1 VGKISRG
8 WQLTKLSFSV
18 IRKDKEIL
26 LFPVISG
33 LMLIIIAASFFIPWF
48 LTTDLSGG
56 SADISLVFYVF
67 WAIYY
72 FVAFT
77 VSTFFT
83 VAMMGCAMMRLEGGD
98 PTFSYGLKF
107 AAGRFKYIVEWAL
120 VAATVGLILRAIEQ
134 RSGLIG
140 KIIIGII
147 GIAWAI
153 ATYFVL
159 PVLAFEKLTPF
170 KAMKRSASIL
180 KASWGEALFSN
191 LGIGLI
197 FFLLALV
204 GVFVMVL
211 GIYLIVAASVLI
223 GIVLVVIAVLYWVF
237 LAILSSAVQAVLMTA
252 LYRFATTGKTSM
264 EFPAPILQ
272 NPWNI

>member
-1 VGKISRG
+1 MGKISRG
-8 WQLTKLSFSV
+8 WQLTKLSFGV

-33 LMLIIIAASFFIPWF
+33 LVLIAIAASFFIPWF
-48 LTTDLSGG
+48 LTTDFSGG
-56 SADISLVFYVF
+56 SANISLVFYIF
-67 WAIYY
+67 WAIFY
-72 FVAFT
+72 FISFT
-77 VSTFFT
+77 ISTFFT

-98 PTFSYGLKF
+98 PTFSYGMRF
-107 AAGRFKYIVEWAL
+107 AADRIKYIVEWAL

-147 GIAWAI
+147 GIAWTI

-170 KAMKRSASIL
+170 KAMKRSASVL
-180 KASWGEALFSN
+180 KSSWGEALFSN

-204 GVFVMVL
+204 GVVVMFL
-211 GIYLIVAASVLI
+211 GIYLIVVTSVLI
-223 GIVLVVIAVLYWVF
+223 GIVLCIVAVLYWVF
-237 LAILSSAVQAVLMTA
+237 LAILSSAVHAVLMTA

-264 EFPAPILQ
+264 EFPSQILQ
-272 NPWNI
+272 NPWNV

>member
-1 VGKISRG
+1 MGKISRG
-8 WQLTKLSFSV
+8 WQLTKLSFGV

-33 LMLIIIAASFFIPWF
+33 LMLIAIAASFFIPWF
-48 LTTDLSGG
+48 LATDFSGG
-56 SADISLVFYVF
+56 TSSIDIVFYIF

-72 FVAFT
+72 FIAFT
-77 VSTFFT
+77 ISTFFN

-98 PTFSYGLKF
+98 PTFSYGLRF
-107 AAGRFKYIVEWAL
+107 AADRFKYIVEWAL

-140 KIIIGII
+140 KIIIGIV
-147 GIAWAI
+147 GIAWSI

-170 KAMKRSASIL
+170 KAMKRSASVL
-180 KASWGEALFSN
+180 KSSWGEALFSN
-191 LGIGLI
+191 LGIGVI
-197 FFLLALV
+197 FALLALV
-204 GVFVMVL
+204 GVAVMFL
-211 GIYLIVAASVLI
+211 GIYLMVATSIVA
-223 GIVLVVIAVLYWVF
+223 GIAVIVIAVLYWIF

-252 LYRFATTGKTSM
+252 LYRFATTGKTSA
-264 EFPAPILQ
+264 EFPAPVLQ

>member
-1 VGKISRG
+1 MGKISRG
-8 WQLTKLSFSV
+8 WQLTKLSFGV

-33 LMLIIIAASFFIPWF
+33 LVLIAIAASFFIPWF
-48 LTTDLSGG
+48 LTTDFSGG
-56 SADISLVFYVF
+56 SANISLVFYIF
-67 WAIYY
+67 WAIFY
-72 FVAFT
+72 FISFT
-77 VSTFFT
+77 ISTFFT

-98 PTFSYGLKF
+98 PTFSYGMRF
-107 AAGRFKYIVEWAL
+107 AADRIKYIVEWAL

-147 GIAWAI
+147 GIAWTI

-170 KAMKRSASIL
+170 KAMKRSASVL
-180 KASWGEALFSN
+180 KSSWGEALFSN

-204 GVFVMVL
+204 GVFVMFL
-211 GIYLIVAASVLI
+211 GIYLIVVTSVLI
-223 GIVLVVIAVLYWVF
+223 GVVLCVVAVLYWVF
-237 LAILSSAVQAVLMTA
+237 LAILASAVHAVLMTA

-264 EFPAPILQ
+264 EFPTQILQ
-272 NPWNI
+272 NPWNV

>member
-1 VGKISRG
+1 MGKISRG
-8 WQLTKLSFSV
+8 WQLTKLSFGV

-33 LMLIIIAASFFIPWF
+33 LVLIAIAASFFTPWF
-48 LTTDLSGG
+48 FTTDFSGG
-56 SADISLVFYVF
+56 TSSIGLVFYIF
-67 WAIYY
+67 WAIFY
-72 FVAFT
+72 FVSFT
-77 VSTFFT
+77 ISTFFT

-98 PTFSYGLKF
+98 PTFSYGMKF
-107 AAGRFKYIVEWAL
+107 AAERFKYIVEWAL

-134 RSGLIG
+134 RSGFIG
-140 KIIIGII
+140 RIIIGIV
-147 GIAWAI
+147 GIAWSI

-170 KAMKRSASIL
+170 KAMKRSASVL
-180 KASWGEALFSN
+180 KSSWGEALFSN

-204 GVFVMVL
+204 GVFVMFL
-211 GIYLIVAASVLI
+211 GIYIIVVTESLYAIILC
-223 GIVLVVIAVLYWVF
+223 VIAVLYWIF
-237 LAILSSAVQAVLMTA
+237 LAILASAVHAVLMTA

-264 EFPAPILQ
+264 EFPTQILQ

>member
-8 WQLTKLSFSV
+8 WQLTKLSFGV

-33 LMLIIIAASFFIPWF
+33 LVLIAIAASFIVPWF
-48 LTTDLSGG
+48 LTTDFSGG
-56 SADISLVFYVF
+56 SSDISLVFYIF
-67 WAIYY
+67 WIIFY
-72 FVAFT
+72 FISFT
-77 VSTFFT
+77 ISTFFT
-83 VAMMGCAMMRLEGGD
+83 VAMMGCAMMRLDGGD
-98 PTFSYGLKF
+98 PTFSYGLRF
-107 AAGRFKYIVEWAL
+107 AAERFKYIVEWAL

-147 GIAWAI
+147 GLAWSI

-170 KAMKRSASIL
+170 KAMKRSASVL
-180 KASWGEALFSN
+180 KSSWGEALFSN

-204 GVFVMVL
+204 GIVVMVL
-211 GIYLIVAASVLI
+211 GIYLIVTVSVII
-223 GIVLVVIAVLYWVF
+223 GIIMIIIAVLYWVF
-237 LAILSSAVQAVLMTA
+237 LAVLSSAVHAVLMTA

-264 EFPAPILQ
+264 EFPAPVLQ
-272 NPWNI
+272 NPWNM